1 MPRLVLAVQHEETGA
16 TAAPWLGKDVT
27 KLSGKGESTG
37 PRKGLIRL
45 RGRLG
50 AMLRAVQGIRR
61 TRPLA
66 RRALR
71 TFRPF
76 LVALRARKPWV
87 RARLMRLGWKVRFM
101 LGAPEVASSGTR
113 LSPAL
118 KGAET

>member
-1 MPRLVLAVQHEETGA
+1 
-16 TAAPWLGKDVT
+16 
-27 KLSGKGESTG
+27 
-37 PRKGLIRL
+37 
-45 RGRLG
+45 
-50 AMLRAVQGIRR
+50 
-61 TRPLA
+61 
-66 RRALR
+66 
-71 TFRPF
+71 